1 METDNQLQD
10 DLQMQE
16 PSKIPASEWAIATL
30 GFILVCGTV
39 LYLIAQ
45 ALSGTESPP
54 IIQSIVEEV
63 EQISENQFLVT
74 IKVNNQGSFSFRSVL
89 AGALLLSG
97 TLFDGETEIES
108 SEVTFDYVPSSSS
121 RQGGLYF
128 SHNPDDFRLE
138 LHAVGYQTP

>member
-74 IKVNNQGSFSFRSVL
+74 IKVNNQGSHTAKS
-89 AGALLLSG
+89 LLLSG